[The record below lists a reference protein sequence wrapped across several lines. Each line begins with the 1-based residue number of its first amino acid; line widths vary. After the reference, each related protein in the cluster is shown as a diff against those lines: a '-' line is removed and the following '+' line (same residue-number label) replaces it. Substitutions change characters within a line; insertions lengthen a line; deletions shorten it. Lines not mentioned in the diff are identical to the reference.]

1 MQLKDI
7 RQADVVVVGAGNA
20 ALCAALGAQDAGANP
35 VVLETAPRAERGGNT
50 FFVAGSTR
58 WVFNNMD
65 DVREVLD
72 LSEEELRTVDF
83 GTYSRE
89 DFLEDMGRVTQYRC
103 DPDLTEILVD
113 DARPTLVWMK
123 TKGIR
128 FEPMYKG
135 QSQKIDGRVKF
146 FGGQVCNFWGGGPEL
161 SPGLFRAVEKA
172 GIPVLYETTATSL
185 LYEHGKVAGVVAEA
199 DGEKGEI
206 RSRAVVLACG
216 GFESNAEMRAR
227 YLGPGYDLAKVR
239 GTQYNNGAGIRM
251 ALDIGAM
258 PAGHWSGAHAVGW
271 DRNAPA
277 FGDRAVGD
285 GFQKHSYTFSIM
297 VNARGERFVDEG
309 ADFRNFTYAK
319 YGHVVQQQPGMFAWQ
334 VFDQKVEHLLRD
346 EYRIRQVTKVV
357 ANSIGE
363 LAGKLDGVDAGGFL
377 ATVAEYNKAVQQ
389 RIPFSPVVK
398 DGRGTAGLK
407 ISKSNWANTIDTPP
421 FQAYAVTCGV
431 TFTFGGVKISP
442 DTNVQNVGGRNIP
455 GLYAAGEM
463 VGGLFYFNYPSGS
476 GLVSGAVFGRLA
488 GTSAARY
495 ARESVHAARGNGPR
509 S

>member
-1 MQLKDI
+1 MERTVKLKDI
-7 RQADVVVVGAGNA
+7 KQADVVVVGAGNA
-20 ALCAALGAQDAGANP
+20 ALCAALAAKDAGASP
-35 VVLETAPRAERGGNT
+35 VVLETAPFAERGGNT

-58 WVFNNMD
+58 WIFNNID

-83 GTYSRE
+83 GTYTRG
-89 DFLEDMGRVTQYRC
+89 DFLEDMGRLTQYRC

-113 DARPTLVWMK
+113 NARPTLVWMK
-123 TKGIR
+123 TKGIK

-146 FGGQVCNFWGGGPEL
+146 FGGQICNFWGGGAEL
-161 SPGLFRAVEKA
+161 SPALFRAVEKA
-172 GIPVLYETTATSL
+172 GIPVLYETTALSL
-185 LYEHGKVAGVVAEA
+185 IYEGGKVRGVIAESE
-199 DGEKGEI
+199 GERRELPSK
-206 RSRAVVLACG
+206 AVVLACG

-251 ALDIGAM
+251 ALEIGAM
-258 PAGHWSGAHAVGW
+258 SAGHWSGAHAVGW
-271 DRNAPA
+271 DRNAPT
-277 FGDRAVGD
+277 FGDRKVGD
-285 GFQKHSYTFSIM
+285 GFQKHSYIFSIM
-297 VNARGERFVDEG
+297 VNANGERFVDEG

-346 EYRIRQVTKVV
+346 EYRIKEVTKVT
-357 ANSIGE
+357 ANTLEE
-363 LAGKLDGVDAGGFL
+363 LAGKLEGVNPQRFL
-377 ATVAEYNKAVQQ
+377 ETVAEYNQAVMLDV
-389 RIPFSPVVK
+389 PFSPVVK
-398 DGRGTAGLK
+398 DGRGTRGLK
-407 ISKSNWANTIDTPP
+407 VPKSNWANTIDAPP

-431 TFTFGGVKISP
+431 TFTFGGVKIS
-442 DTNVQNVGGRNIP
+442 TKGNVQNVGGRDIP

-488 GTSAARY
+488 GTSAAHYVRTI
-495 ARESVHAARGNGPR
+495 
-509 S
+509 

>member
-1 MQLKDI
+1 VKLQDI
-7 RQADVVVVGAGNA
+7 DNADVIVVGAGNA
-20 ALCAALGAQDAGANP
+20 ALCAALAAKDAGAKP
-35 VVLETAPRAERGGNT
+35 IVLETAPKAERGGNT

-58 WVFNNMD
+58 WIFNNMD

-89 DFLEDMGRVTQYRC
+89 DFFEDMGRLTQYRC

-113 DARPTLVWMK
+113 NARATLVWMR
-123 TKGIR
+123 TKGIK

-135 QSQKIDGRVKF
+135 QSQKMDGRVKF

-161 SPGLFRAVEKA
+161 SAGLFRAAEKA
-172 GIPVLYETTATSL
+172 GIPVLYETTAQSL
-185 LYEHGKVAGVVAEA
+185 IYEGGKVRGVVAES
-199 DGEKGEI
+199 DGEKREI
-206 RSRAVVLACG
+206 RGKAVVLACG

-239 GTQYNNGAGIRM
+239 GTQYNNGAGIKM

-258 PAGHWSGAHAVGW
+258 STGHWSGAHAVGW
-271 DRNAPA
+271 DRNAPT
-277 FGDRAVGD
+277 FGDREVGD
-285 GFQKHSYTFSIM
+285 GFQKHSYIFSIM
-297 VNARGERFVDEG
+297 VNANGQRFVDEG

-334 VFDQKVEHLLRD
+334 VFDKKVEHLLRD
-346 EYRIRQVTKVV
+346 EYRIKQVTKVV
-357 ANSIGE
+357 ANSLEE
-363 LAGKLDGVDAGGFL
+363 LAGKLEGVSREGFL
-377 ATVAEYNKAVQQ
+377 NTVAEYNKAVKTDM
-389 RIPFSPVVK
+389 PFSPVVK
-398 DGRGTAGLK
+398 DGRGTSGLAVP
-407 ISKSNWANTIDTPP
+407 KSNWANTIDTPP

-431 TFTFGGVKISP
+431 TFTFGGVKIS
-442 DTNVQNVGGRNIP
+442 TRGNVQNVGGRDIP

-488 GTSAARY
+488 GTSAARH
-495 ARESVHAARGNGPR
+495 AREAQ
-509 S
+509 

>member
-1 MQLKDI
+1 VKLKDI
-7 RQADVVVVGAGNA
+7 KSADVVVVGAGNA
-20 ALCAALGAQDAGANP
+20 ALCAALGAKDAGANP
-35 VVLETAPRAERGGNT
+35 VVLETAPFDERGGNT

-58 WVFNNMD
+58 WIFNNIEEIQ
-65 DVREVLD
+65 EVLD
-72 LSEEELRTVDF
+72 LSDEELRIVDF
-83 GTYSRE
+83 GTYTRE
-89 DFLEDMGRVTQYRC
+89 NFLEDMGRVTQYRC

-113 DARPTLVWMK
+113 NARPTLVWMR

-161 SPGLFRAVEKA
+161 TAGLFRAAEKA
-172 GIPVLYETTATSL
+172 QIPILYETTATQL
-185 LYEHGKVAGVVAEA
+185 IYEHGKVCGVVAQAE
-199 DGEKGEI
+199 GETQEI
-206 RSRAVVLACG
+206 RSKAVVLACG

-227 YLGPGYDLAKVR
+227 YLGPGYELAKVR

-258 PAGHWSGAHAVGW
+258 SAGHWSGAHAVGW
-271 DRNAPA
+271 DRNAPQ

-285 GFQKHSYTFSIM
+285 GFQKHSYIFSIM
-297 VNARGERFVDEG
+297 VNANGERFVDEG

-346 EYRIRQVTKVV
+346 EYRIRQVTKVT
-357 ANSIGE
+357 ANTLQE
-363 LAGKLDGVDAGGFL
+363 LAGKLEGVDPKAFL
-377 ATVAEYNKAVQQ
+377 ATVTEYNRAVQTDV
-389 RIPFSPVVK
+389 PFSPVVK
-398 DGRGTAGLK
+398 DGRGTTGLRIPK
-407 ISKSNWANTIDTPP
+407 TNWANTIDTPP
-421 FQAYAVTCGV
+421 FQAYAVACGV

-455 GLYAAGEM
+455 GLFAAGEM

-476 GLVSGAVFGRLA
+476 GLVSGAVFGRRA

-495 ARESVHAARGNGPR
+495 ARGAG
-509 S
+509 